1 MREQIKIYIR
11 SEEKIYLFIEE
22 KIYFYEN
29 QDLNSVLESLDEYSL
44 SEEVEISLIL
54 HFSYFKI
61 EGMKVES
68 KDDKIKNIENFDDEI
83 GEN

>member
-29 QDLNSVLESLDEYSL
+29 QDLSSVLESLDEYSL
-44 SEEVEISLIL
+44 S
-54 HFSYFKI
+54 
-61 EGMKVES
+61 
-68 KDDKIKNIENFDDEI
+68 
-83 GEN
+83 